1 MSNGVSATTWGFAEW
16 VVVVGGGVSLYRV
29 PTDVNEFITDV
40 KI

>member
-1 MSNGVSATTWGFAEW
+1 MLNGVSATTWGFAEW
-16 VVVVGGGVSLYRV
+16 VVGGGGGVSLYTV